1 MNKGIFL
8 AGLGIFIYCI
18 TNSAI
23 DISYFIGYNPILLD
37 IPVQ

>member
-23 DISYFIGYNPILLD
+23 DISYFLGYDPIILLGEY
-37 IPVQ
+37 

>member
-8 AGLGIFIYCI
+8 AGLGIFIYCV

-23 DISYFIGYNPILLD
+23 DLTYFVLEAPLLLGAY
-37 IPVQ
+37 